1 MAKKQT
7 NNQILLK
14 EIIKQELSENEIY
27 DSENAFFEFFS
38 TSQVLKDKE
47 LSDEE
52 INSGITGGGNDG
64 GCDGIYLF
72 VNNELITEDQL
83 DDLTAPKGAEINFV
97 IIQAKNT
104 TSFGEDALMKWKTV
118 SKNLLDMTNDISSYR
133 DKKRYT
139 EQVVDMFLMFSNV
152 VTKLVRRQPRIII
165 KYYYIALGVDVN
177 PNVKEQADELRECVS
192 KFYPSAKIDIEFI
205 TADKLMELY
214 NTDVENVLPLKFAG
228 NPISRGKNSEYVSLV
243 NLGEYYKFITDEN
256 GRLRAKFFES
266 NIRDYQGKNSVNT
279 SIAESLKSST
289 EEDFWWLNNGIT
301 ILADNIVP
309 IRIDEYD
316 IANPAVVNGLQTSTE
331 IYNYFSENQKMIEED
346 TRNVL
351 VRIIVPSSE
360 KARDKIIFATN
371 NQTNIPKSS
380 LRVTDIIHLQIE
392 MYFKSRGLYYDRRKN
407 YYKNQKKKASE
418 IISVSFLA
426 QCMISIFLRKPDF
439 ARARPSTLLTD
450 DDTYRRLYE
459 SNIDLNVY
467 YNTALIGSRIRA
479 NLAKT
484 SEMTSGERT
493 DILYYL
499 IYAVSVK
506 IFNKKQVTF
515 DDMKEADVLS
525 ISNDDVDSLKSLVY
539 SKYQELGG
547 NSSVAKSSEFI
558 KEIDKC
564 LDVEDIEMKCMAK

>member
-14 EIIKQELSENEIY
+14 EIIRQELSENEIY

-64 GCDGIYLF
+64 GCDGIYIF
-72 VNNELITEDQL
+72 VNNELIAEDQL

-118 SKNLLDMTNDISSYR
+118 SKNLLDMTKDISSYR

-152 VTKLVRRQPRIII
+152 VTKLVRKQPRIFI
-165 KYYYIALGVDVN
+165 KYYYITLGIDVN
-177 PNVKEQADELRECVS
+177 PNVQEQADELRECVS
-192 KFYPSAKIDIEFI
+192 EFYPSAKIDIEFI

-214 NTDVENVLPLKFAG
+214 NTDVENVLPLKIEG

-243 NLGEYYKFITDEN
+243 NLGEYYKFITDED

-266 NIRDYQGKNSVNT
+266 NVRDYQGKNSVNT
-279 SIAESLKSST
+279 SIAESLKDSAG
-289 EEDFWWLNNGIT
+289 EDFWWLNNGIT

-316 IANPAVVNGLQTSTE
+316 IKNPAVVNGLQTSTE
-331 IYNYFSENQKMIEED
+331 IYNFFSENQQLVKEEK
-346 TRNVL
+346 RNVL

-360 KARDKIIFATN
+360 EARDKIIFATN

-484 SEMTSGERT
+484 SDMTSGERA

-499 IYAVSVK
+499 IYAVSIK
-506 IFNKKQVTF
+506 FFNKWHIAF

-525 ISNDDVDSLKSLVY
+525 ISNDNIDCIKRLVY
-539 SKYQELGG
+539 SKYLELGG
-547 NSSVAKSSEFI
+547 NSRVAKSRELV
-558 KEIDKC
+558 KKIDEC
-564 LDVEDIEMKCMAK
+564 LDVDDIGKNK